1 MQNVI
6 IPMAGKGHRFIKAGY
21 RIYKPFLAL
30 SEKEN
35 IIQNICNSFSK
46 KTKKIFIIDKKLNNN
61 YLKILK
67 QIPNSKIIKV
77 KGHKLGP
84 GYTLL
89 LAKKEL
95 QDLKNIFVSY
105 SDIVWKW
112 NKKKLNLKNNT
123 VFCFKNYHPYTKDNN
138 NYAFCKV
145 NKKKLIRL
153 KEKSSFT
160 NNWINEPLSIGL
172 FYYINSKNLFD
183 SLDLLKIRNIK
194 TNNEYFPSEGFN
206 FLKNSKIEYV
216 DTFAHIG
223 KPNYYE
229 EFKDRKKFFL
239 NKGNFISRIKN
250 FYLADKIIVPAA
262 GKSIRFKKEKIFT
275 PKHLYFIKE
284 LNSKLLDYINIYLP
298 KIKKNL
304 VTFKNKLVEE
314 LSSKKYKI
322 YFLDNE
328 TKGQADTIFQ
338 QLEHFKENESFF
350 INSCD
355 VFSTFNFKEYSKLVK
370 TSDII
375 VFVSNKSF
383 ENLPSNSYTW
393 VEFTKNK
400 FKNVFIK
407 NKPKKN
413 LKILTGNFYFKN
425 KTIYNNCF
433 SHVLNK
439 KLQEIFIDDL
449 IKASIKLKYNVNV
462 IVDDTYVN
470 LGTPDLIKDFIFW
483 KNFFKNENK

>member
-1 MQNVI
+1 MN
-6 IPMAGKGHRFIKAGY
+6 
-21 RIYKPFLAL
+21 
-30 SEKEN
+30 
-35 IIQNICNSFSK
+35 
-46 KTKKIFIIDKKLNNN
+46 
-61 YLKILK
+61 
-67 QIPNSKIIKV
+67 
-77 KGHKLGP
+77 
-84 GYTLL
+84 
-89 LAKKEL
+89 
-95 QDLKNIFVSY
+95 
-105 SDIVWKW
+105 
-112 NKKKLNLKNNT
+112 
-123 VFCFKNYHPYTKDNN
+123 
-138 NYAFCKV
+138 
-145 NKKKLIRL
+145 
-153 KEKSSFT
+153 
-160 NNWINEPLSIGL
+160 
-172 FYYINSKNLFD
+172 
-183 SLDLLKIRNIK
+183 
-194 TNNEYFPSEGFN
+194 
-206 FLKNSKIEYV
+206 
-216 DTFAHIG
+216 
-223 KPNYYE
+223 
-229 EFKDRKKFFL
+229 
-239 NKGNFISRIKN
+239 
-250 FYLADKIIVPAA
+250 
-262 GKSIRFKKEKIFT
+262 
-275 PKHLYFIKE
+275 
-284 LNSKLLDYINIYLP
+284 
-298 KIKKNL
+298 
-304 VTFKNKLVEE
+304 FKNKLVEE

-425 KTIYNNCF
+425 KTIYNRCF
-433 SHVLNK
+433 SHVLDK

-449 IKASIKLKYNVNV
+449 IKVSIKLKYNVNV
-462 IVDDTYVN
+462 IVDDAYVN

>member
-21 RIYKPFLAL
+21 KTYKPFLPL
-30 SEKEN
+30 SKKEN
-35 IIQNICNSFSK
+35 IIQNICNSFPK
-46 KTKKIFIIDKKLNNN
+46 NTKKIFIIDKKLNNN

-77 KGHKLGP
+77 KSHKLGP

-95 QDLKNIFVSY
+95 QDLKKIFVSY

-112 NKKKLNLKNNT
+112 NKKKLNLKKNT
-123 VFCFKNYHPYTKDNN
+123 IFCYKKYHPYTKDNN

-145 NKKKLIRL
+145 KNNNLIKL

-172 FYYINSKNLFD
+172 FYYINSKDLFD
-183 SLDLLKIRNIK
+183 SLDVLKKQNIK

-229 EFKDRKKFFL
+229 EFKDRKNFFL
-239 NKGNFISRIKN
+239 NKKKFISRIKN
-250 FYLADKIIVPAA
+250 FYLADKIIIPAA
-262 GKSIRFKKEKIFT
+262 GNSIRFKKEKIFT

-284 LNSKLLDYINIYLP
+284 LNFKLLDYINIYLP
-298 KIKKNL
+298 KIRKNL
-304 VTFKNKLVEE
+304 VTFKNKLVKE
-314 LSSKKYKI
+314 LSLKKYKI
-322 YFLDNE
+322 HFLDNA
-328 TKGQADTIFQ
+328 TKGQADTIFK
-338 QLEHFKENESFF
+338 QLKDFKKNESFF

-355 VFSTFNFKEYSKLVK
+355 VFSTFDFKNYSKLVK
-370 TSDII
+370 KSDII

-400 FKNVFIK
+400 LKSVFIK

-433 SHVLNK
+433 SYFFK
-439 KLQEIFIDDL
+439 KKFKEIFIDDL
-449 IKASIKLKYNVNV
+449 IKVSIKLKYNVNV
-462 IVDDTYVN
+462 IEDESYIN

-483 KNFFKNENK
+483 KNFFRNEYK